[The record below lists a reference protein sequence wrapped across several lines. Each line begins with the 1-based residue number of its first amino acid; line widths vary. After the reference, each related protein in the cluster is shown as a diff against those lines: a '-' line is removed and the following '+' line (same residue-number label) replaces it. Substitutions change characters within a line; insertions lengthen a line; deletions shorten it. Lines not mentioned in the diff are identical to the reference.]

1 MQRQEILDRLEAR
14 SSAEH
19 AWRWV
24 PATAAAA
31 LLAVALT
38 VYRPPAVYHDIGV
51 PPTSPAAVTA
61 ESDAELFTD
70 VYSMEQDVEPRA
82 AVPMR
87 ALFQEASFEPAR
99 SAEET
104 HNQ

>member
-1 MQRQEILDRLEAR
+1 M
-14 SSAEH
+14 
-19 AWRWV
+19 
-24 PATAAAA
+24 
-31 LLAVALT
+31 
-38 VYRPPAVYHDIGV
+38 
-51 PPTSPAAVTA
+51 SPAAVTA